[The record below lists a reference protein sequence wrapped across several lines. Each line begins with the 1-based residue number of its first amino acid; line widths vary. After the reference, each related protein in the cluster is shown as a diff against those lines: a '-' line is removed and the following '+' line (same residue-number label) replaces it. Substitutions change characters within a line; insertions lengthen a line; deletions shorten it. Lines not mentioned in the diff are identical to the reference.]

1 MQAIIHIKNK
11 RTFTLPLGY
20 NYLLSSAIYSLL
32 SLEPE
37 LSAYIHDKGFE
48 AGTGRHKLFTF
59 SQLKGDYHIQGK
71 ELVVTGDLNFE
82 VRSISD
88 RLMNVLKDSAFQR
101 GTIRLGNN
109 VLEIRMIEVYDRHLF
124 EPQVTVRTLS
134 PIAAAVSFDGRTIY
148 YSPAD
153 EQFESVLANNLAN
166 KFYAVYEQPSPSSF
180 DVKLLNKPQKIVT
193 RVKGIWVTAY
203 HARLLL
209 TAHPQAMD
217 LLYNT
222 GLGTKNSQ
230 GFGMFEPI

>member
-1 MQAIIHIKNK
+1 LQVIIHITNK
-11 RTFTLPLGY
+11 RTFSLPLGY

-32 SLEPE
+32 SLDSV
-37 LSAYIHDKGFE
+37 LSSYIHDNGFA

-59 SQLKGDYHIQGK
+59 SQLKGDYHIEGK
-71 ELVVTGDLNFE
+71 ELVVTGDLSFE
-82 VRSISD
+82 VRSVSD

-109 VLEIRMIEVYDRHLF
+109 VLEIRMIEVYDRHLL

-134 PIAAAVSFDGRTIY
+134 PIAAAVSLDDKTIY
-148 YSPAD
+148 YSPED
-153 EQFESVLANNLAN
+153 EEFLGVLQNNLSN
-166 KFYAVYEQPSPSSF
+166 KFYAAYEQPAPMPF
-180 DVKLLNKPQKIVT
+180 EAKLLNKPKKIVT